1 MAEERVLMKGNEAL
15 AEAAIRAGC
24 RFFAGYPI
32 TPQNEIPEYMSWR
45 MLEVGGTFLQS
56 ESEVAAINMVYG
68 AAAAGARAMTS
79 SSGPGISLK
88 QEGISYMC
96 GAELPCFYANIV
108 RGGPGLGN
116 IAPAQSDYFQA
127 TRGGGHGDYR
137 VIVFGPSTVQEMV
150 DLTML
155 AFELADKY
163 RNPAMVLGDGI
174 LGQMMEPVVMRPMIE
189 YDAAPKAT
197 WAVGDS
203 TGRERHYVSSV
214 YLAPGTLE
222 RHNVKLMDKYRRI
235 EAAETRCELVGVEDA
250 DVVVV
255 AYGTSARIA
264 KSAAVMSR
272 ARGGLKLGIIR
283 PISLW
288 PFPKAIVRDIATR
301 KPNILV
307 VEMSFG
313 QMYEDV
319 LISACGRAKVSLL
332 ARTGGGLPGEEE
344 VLSVAEQAMK
354 SKDPIEVFPTGN

>member
-1 MAEERVLMKGNEAL
+1 MAEERVLMKGNEAI
-15 AEAAIRAGC
+15 AEAAVRAGC

-45 MLEVGGTFLQS
+45 MAEVGGTFIQS

-88 QEGISYMC
+88 QEGISYLC
-96 GAELPCFYANIV
+96 GAELPCFYANVV

-116 IAPAQSDYFQA
+116 IAAAQSDYFQS

-137 VIVFGPSTVQEMV
+137 VIVYGPSTVQELI
-150 DLTML
+150 DCTML
-155 AFELADKY
+155 AFEVADKY

-174 LGQMMEPVVMRPMIE
+174 LGQMMEPVVMRPMKE
-189 YDAAPKAT
+189 YDPSTKAQ

-203 TGRERHYVSSV
+203 AGRARNYISSV
-214 YLAPGTLE
+214 YLSPGTLE
-222 RHNVKLMDKYRRI
+222 RHNMRLLKKYQTI
-235 EAAETRCELVGVEDA
+235 EATEVRYELADVEDA
-250 DVVVV
+250 DVVAV
-255 AYGTSARIA
+255 AYGTSARVV
-264 KSAAVMSR
+264 KSAIAASK
-272 ARGGLKLGIIR
+272 AAGGIKIGIIR

-288 PFPKAIVRDIATR
+288 PFPRQVIRDIAGR
-301 KPNILV
+301 VRDILV

-319 LISACGRAKVSLL
+319 LISACGRTKVSLL
-332 ARTGGGLPGEEE
+332 ARTGGGVPGEDE
-344 VLSVAEQAMK
+344 VIEAAERARK
-354 SKDPIEVFPTGN
+354 SKEPVEIYPTGD